1 MKKSTINV
9 IIAAIAAIVLG
20 CVLVSGFQDRNK
32 AMNSITVTGMSQKDF
47 TSDLIVWQGS
57 YTIRNSTWPKDIKT
71 ARRCRNGKKLPA
83 LTGPEA

>member
-32 AMNSITVTGMSQKDF
+32 AMNSITVTG
-47 TSDLIVWQGS
+47 
-57 YTIRNSTWPKDIKT
+57 
-71 ARRCRNGKKLPA
+71 A
-83 LTGPEA
+83 